1 MRIYLKLSKNTELV
15 PFDHQVNLVGALH
28 KWLGENNL
36 HDALSLY
43 SLSWLRGGKGVG
55 ASGLN
60 FPNGADWFISAHD
73 TELIKKVAN
82 GILDDPQI
90 AFGIKATE
98 VTLRETPIYP
108 SGSRFY
114 LGSPALVK
122 RNLAEQQKHYTF
134 DETEADALLTETFHF
149 KLAKAGLPTAGA
161 VARFDRKHPAA
172 KTKISIYRNIKNR
185 VNYCPVIIEGSPEQI
200 GFAWDVGVGNSTG
213 IGFGA
218 LQ

>member
-1 MRIYLKLSKNTELV
+1 MRIYLKLSQSTELV
-15 PFDHQVNLVGALH
+15 PFNHQVNLVGALH
-28 KWLGENNL
+28 KWIGQNDV
-36 HDALSLY
+36 HDHPSFY
-43 SLSWLRGGKGVG
+43 SMSWLRGGR
-55 ASGLN
+55 GLGKN
-60 FPNGADWFISAHD
+60 GLVFPDGADWFISAYD
-73 TELIKKVAN
+73 PELIKKVVN

-90 AFGIKATE
+90 AFGIKATG

-114 LGSPALVK
+114 LGSPVLVK

-161 VARFDRKHPAA
+161 VARFDRKHRAA
-172 KTKISIYRNIKNR
+172 KTKISTYRNIKNR

-213 IGFGA
+213 IGFGS

>member
-60 FPNGADWFISAHD
+60 FPNGADWFISTHD
-73 TELIKKVAN
+73 TGYLKKAVAS
-82 GILDDPQI
+82 IMDAPDV
-90 AFGIKATE
+90 AFGMRVVE
-98 VTLRETPIYP
+98 VTLQETPY
-108 SGSRFY
+108 FDKEKLFL
-114 LGSPALVK
+114 LGSPVLIK
-122 RNLAEQQKHYTF
+122 RNEGVKQRHYTF
-134 DETEADALLTETFHF
+134 DEPESDALMTETFRF
-149 KLAKAGLPTAGA
+149 KLQKAGLPIEGA
-161 VARFDRKHPAA
+161 SVRFERENVSA
-172 KTKISIYRNIKNR
+172 KTKISTYRGIKNR
-185 VNYCPVIIEGSPEQI
+185 VNYCPVIVKGSPEQI
-200 GFAWDVGVGNSTG
+200 GFAWNVGVGNSTG
-213 IGFGA
+213 IGFGS